1 MALFL
6 PMEEAHA
13 QSRVD
18 ELRGMIESRENQIK
32 QLEDEIEEQERE
44 LVRVGQ
50 EKQTLQGAVQSLT
63 LTEQK
68 LTNDISLTNNRIY
81 KTTTEIE
88 QLGIEIGEKEALVD
102 KSIRALARS
111 VRTIQQEDGFTI
123 MEKFLSS
130 GSISDL
136 LNNAMQLRQFQRG
149 IDQYVAELRIAKT
162 ELGEKQNER
171 AESRDNLKE
180 YRGELSGQ
188 KYAIQVTKSEKSDLL
203 DETKGKEAAYQR
215 ILREKQEQKEAF
227 ERELFAFESQLQ
239 FEIDPNSFPT
249 GRPGIFAWPLKSIYV
264 TQMFG
269 ETGSSGRLY
278 TSGTHNGTDFRA
290 PIGTSIY
297 ATLTGT
303 VIGTGNTDAHGRCL
317 SYGKWVLIEHP
328 NGLTSLYAHLSSI
341 QVERGDSVKT
351 GSVIGHSGNSGYS
364 TGPHL
369 HLSVY
374 ASQGVNV
381 QTYTSKTPCNGAKLP
396 LADRD
401 AYLDPLAYLP
411 EISNL
416 KIAPDAY

>member
-6 PMEEAHA
+6 PTEVNT

-18 ELRGMIESRENQIK
+18 ELKEMIENRENQIQ
-32 QLEDEIEEQERE
+32 QLEEEIKEQERE
-44 LVRVGQ
+44 LVKVGQ

-63 LTEQK
+63 LTERK
-68 LTNDISLTNNRIY
+68 LTSDISLTNNRIY

-88 QLGIEIGEKEALVD
+88 QLGIEIGEKESLVNQ
-102 KSIRALARS
+102 SIQALAQS
-111 VRTIQQEDGFTI
+111 VRTIHQEDVFTI
-123 MEKFLSS
+123 MERFLSS

-136 LNNAMQLRQFQRG
+136 LDSAMQLRQFQRG
-149 IDQYVAELRIAKT
+149 VDEYVEELRVAKT

-171 AESRDNLKE
+171 EESRDNLKE

-188 KYAIQVTKSEKSDLL
+188 KYAVQVTKSEKNNLL
-203 DETKGKEAAYQR
+203 DETKGKEAEYQR

-249 GRPGIFAWPLKSIYV
+249 GRPGILAWPLKSIYV

-278 TSGTHNGTDFRA
+278 TSGSHNGTDFRA
-290 PIGTSIY
+290 PIGTTLH
-297 ATLTGT
+297 AALTGT
-303 VIGTGNTDAHGRCL
+303 VVDVGNTDAHGRCL

-341 QVERGDSVKT
+341 NVDRGDSVKT
-351 GSVIGHSGNSGYS
+351 GSVIGHSGNTGYS

-369 HLSVY
+369 HFSVY
-374 ASQGVNV
+374 ASQGVDV
-381 QTYTSKTPCNGAKLP
+381 QTYKSKTPCNGAKLP

-411 EISNL
+411 EISSS